1 MQLSENI
8 TYKKIFIF
16 WLPLLS
22 AWMMMAFEGPYI
34 AAIIGRLPDVKVNLA
49 GYGIAYSVGLLV
61 ESPIIMLMSAS
72 TAMVKSRQSYIKLRN
87 FSFFLIIILTLL
99 ILVILMKPVYHF
111 IFVER
116 LKLDERLQDVVYY
129 AIAGLIPW
137 SGAIGYRRFYQ
148 GIIIKYGKTRLVAL
162 GTFTRM
168 STIIVLALIL
178 KHFTSINSALL
189 GTLTLSGAVII
200 EAIVTRIFAIS
211 PVKKVLG
218 VEEKE
223 ELSYYD
229 IVKFYFPMAMTPLI
243 ALAVPP
249 LTTFALLK
257 GKNPVESAAI
267 MPVLNSLTFVFRAV
281 GLSFQ
286 EVSIALMDKDFK
298 NFVKIRNFMRGLF
311 IFNVLG
317 YGSISFTSLSD
328 YYFIKISG
336 MTKELADM
344 AKIPARIL
352 TFIPP
357 FSALLAFQ
365 RAVIVKKGVTI
376 HMTIATG
383 IEVLATVSLL
393 FLIPFVDIPSIII
406 AASAL
411 LIGRV
416 LSNTYLHLVIR
427 SL

>member
-1 MQLSENI
+1 
-8 TYKKIFIF
+8 
-16 WLPLLS
+16 
-22 AWMMMAFEGPYI
+22 MAFEGPYI